1 MKCFIICEQKIRK
14 VFNNGIKEII
24 MKAFH
29 GNDIRFI
36 ERRVQNFSKQP
47 THVVVAFATVNLM
60 LFNTFY

>member
-1 MKCFIICEQKIRK
+1 
-14 VFNNGIKEII
+14 

-36 ERRVQNFSKQP
+36 ERKVQNFSKQP